1 MKKITLLFL
10 ALGFSSLVS
19 AQCLTTT
26 AGQWPI
32 STYVPTTCDGYTP
45 NIIVTDG
52 FADEYSAVTVTLG
65 QTYTFRSSKT
75 TDVVTISADSGATA
89 AAFGIGSA
97 TWVATVSGDVWFYTN
112 LNDGA
117 CGAEFVNRTRSVVC
131 GVVPSCIP
139 PTALSI
145 SNLASTTITLS
156 WTASAS
162 APANG
167 YDYYY
172 STDST
177 APTSGTTPSGSTTSA
192 VTTVNLTGLTAGATY
207 YAWVRSKCSSSS
219 LSDWTA
225 VYSFSTVC
233 ASSSVPYTQDFES
246 ATPPT
251 VPTCT
256 YTINAGT
263 GNNWTVVN
271 APTTSTSFTSNTLVY
286 SYDSNN
292 PANAWFFTTGLDL
305 TAGTSYDVTYS
316 YGNNDTTYSEN
327 LKVACGTSVDPS
339 AMTNILADHPGIADA
354 TLHTETV
361 TFTPTTSGVYY
372 FGFNAYSDADQW
384 ELYVD
389 DISISASL
397 ANATFAANKFSF
409 YPNPVKDVLN
419 IGYTKSISQVNVYN
433 IVGQEVAVKSI
444 NDSQSQIDMS
454 NLSRGTYMVKVTS
467 EGLTQTI
474 KVLKD

>member
-10 ALGFSSLVS
+10 ALGFSSFMS

-26 AGQWPI
+26 AGQWP
-32 STYVPTTCDGYTP
+32 STSYVPTTCDGYTP
-45 NIIVTDG
+45 NVIVTDG

-65 QTYTFRSSKT
+65 QTYTFTSSKA
-75 TDVVTISADSGATA
+75 TDVVTISADAGATA

-112 LNDGA
+112 LNDGS
-117 CGAEFVNRTRSVVC
+117 CGAEFINRTRSVIC
-131 GVVPSCIP
+131 GVPPSCIP
-139 PTALSI
+139 PTTLSI
-145 SNLASTTITLS
+145 SNLATTTITLS
-156 WTASAS
+156 WVASVS
-162 APANG
+162 APTGG

-177 APTSGTTPSGSTTSA
+177 TPPTATTTPSGSTAST
-192 VTTVNLTGLTAGATY
+192 VTTVNLTGLTPGGTY
-207 YAWVRSKCSSSS
+207 YAWVRSNCGSSSY
-219 LSDWTA
+219 SDWSA
-225 VYSFSTVC
+225 VYNFSTVC

-246 ATPPT
+246 ATLPN
-251 VPTCT
+251 VPSCT
-256 YTINAGT
+256 YTINAGA

-271 APTTSTSFTSNTLVY
+271 APSTSFTSNTLSY

-316 YGNNDTTYSEN
+316 YGNNSSSYLEN

-339 AMTNILADHPGIADA
+339 AMTNILADHPGITGN
-354 TLHTETV
+354 TLNTETV
-361 TFTPTTSGVYY
+361 TFTPITSGVYY
-372 FGFNAYSDADQW
+372 FGFNAYSDANQYD
-384 ELYVD
+384 LYVD

-397 ANATFAANKFSF
+397 ANATFAGTKFSF

-419 IGYTKSISQVNVYN
+419 IGYSKTISQVTVYN

-454 NLSRGTYMVKVTS
+454 NLSKGTYMVKVTS
-467 EGLTQTI
+467 DGLLQTI
-474 KVLKD
+474 KVVKD